1 MASRREVTRE
11 PQIIKGFKAF
21 EADNKLYRAVA
32 EGSVE
37 KFGKNSQA
45 YKTVMNGIDTDK
57 GTGSQYFFNT
67 EAGLYLPQGQ
77 RVAKYNDLGEINDT
91 DPSFF
96 NGIYTDTPELVLR
109 TATPSWKNNT
119 KILENLVK
127 QVKERGLEFSSEN
140 PLILSNLNL
149 VRDDNKNNPYG
160 ILLEMNDSTIAENDQ
175 RFAYGKNEIQLGNQP
190 KTLWTKENGLSWVY
204 FSRNGYVDSDIVN
217 LQNSD
222 DYGRVA
228 VVDAEGVSSENSEF
242 ETIKQK
248 YHSDLSTL
256 RDRINV
262 EIGEQDG
269 R

>member
-1 MASRREVTRE
+1 MGDKLIIAPESMRLPTARKLDASDKE
-11 PQIIKGFKAF
+11 
-21 EADNKLYRAVA
+21 LYQEIQQKTA
-32 EGSVE
+32 E

-45 YKTVMNGIDTDK
+45 YQTVMNGIDTDK

-175 RFAYGKNEIQLGNQP
+175 RFAYGKNKIQLGNQP
-190 KTLWTKENGLSWVY
+190 KTLWTKENGLSRVY
-204 FSRNGYVDSDIVN
+204 FGRIGNVNSNIGN
-217 LQNSD
+217 LQDSND
-222 DYGRVA
+222 NGRVA
-228 VVDAEGVSSENSEF
+228 VVDAEGVS
-242 ETIKQK
+242 IKDYISQEVTPLQEK
-248 YHSDLSTL
+248 FA
-256 RDRINV
+256 
-262 EIGEQDG
+262 EIEKIIK
-269 R
+269 RKVLKT